1 MPQRYSPRSP
11 SVPARSVPV
20 TVIVLARDEEVNIEH
35 ALSSAAWAAQVV
47 VVDSGSTDRTV
58 QIARTAGA
66 TVVETHW
73 RGFGP
78 QREFALR
85 MPEIEHDWVY
95 FLDADEW
102 VSGDLAAA
110 VAAAVASGQHDAY
123 WQYVRLVFQGR
134 WIRHCGWYPSARLV
148 RLMRR
153 GDAHY
158 PEAGFSEHPVVVG
171 TVGPLGADVI
181 DEDQKGLAAWL
192 HKHIGYAELEAARR
206 AARAT
211 VPTRRLEHESRVRF
225 LLKDVVAPRVPARP
239 LATFL
244 YMYVLREGFLDGRQ
258 GLLFCLLHAWFQRV
272 VVAVGREASQA
283 RDGLHIATAAA
294 STSSAHDTNRPR
306 GSRGP
311 MVW

>member
-1 MPQRYSPRSP
+1 MPRVYRKDRG
-11 SVPARSVPV
+11 SVPAGTVPV
-20 TVIVLARDEEVNIEH
+20 TVIVLTRDEEVNVAH

-73 RGFGP
+73 RGFGA

-85 MPEIEHDWVY
+85 MPEVEHDWVY

-102 VSGDLAAA
+102 VSDDLAVAITAA
-110 VAAAVASGQHDAY
+110 VQSGVHDAY

-153 GDAHY
+153 SRSNY
-158 PEAGFSEHPVVVG
+158 PQVGFSEHPAVNG
-171 TVGPLGADVI
+171 TVGPLGADIV

-192 HKHIGYAELEAARR
+192 HKHVRYAELEAARR
-206 AARAT
+206 AARVSGLA
-211 VPTRRLEHESRVRF
+211 RRRSHESRIRF

-239 LATFL
+239 LLTFL
-244 YMYVLREGFLDGRQ
+244 YMYVLRAGFLDGRQ
-258 GLLFCLLHAWFQRV
+258 GLIFCLLHGWFQV
-272 VVAVGREASQA
+272 VVQQLQEQGH
-283 RDGLHIATAAA
+283 RDGPAEVP
-294 STSSAHDTNRPR
+294 STHGGRWHV
-306 GSRGP
+306 G
-311 MVW
+311 